1 MQFRIFSG
9 VISEL
14 INWIDRL
21 KSLIDHLIYWSFE
34 SQVQRSPNRLCK
46 TLDGNVSK
54 KGLIVKKLFLEGQI
68 VIMR

>member
-34 SQVQRSPNRLCK
+34 SQVQRSPSRLCK
-46 TLDGNVSK
+46 TRYGIVSK
-54 KGLIVKKLFLEGQI
+54 KGKIVKKLFLGGKT